1 MFPEELGIKF
11 KEYVDSIKTERY
23 DLEDKRKIIS
33 ELRIILEKSLT
44 SPSST
49 STCLCQE
56 LKLSFSKRIVYCPG
70 KSPLIVYESPKKEVM
85 KSLQ

>member
-33 ELRIILEKSLT
+33 ELRIILEKSV
-44 SPSST
+44 
-49 STCLCQE
+49 E
-56 LKLSFSKRIVYCPG
+56 KRIIEEISG
-70 KSPLIVYESPKKEVM
+70 DERHRLFA
-85 KSLQ
+85 Q